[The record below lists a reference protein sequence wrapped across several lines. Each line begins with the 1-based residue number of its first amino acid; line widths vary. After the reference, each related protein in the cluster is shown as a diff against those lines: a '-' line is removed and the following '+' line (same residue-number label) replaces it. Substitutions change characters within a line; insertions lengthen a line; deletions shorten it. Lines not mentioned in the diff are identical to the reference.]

1 MMKLIIGHTNMDMD
15 CLGSMALAKLL
26 YPDHQLVRSRL
37 IHPVAR
43 DFYNLYDSYFNFLNV
58 KDIKGSR
65 VKSLVVV
72 DTRSVKRIDEY
83 LKVMDGIPS
92 EIIVYDHH
100 PSDSSDLDT
109 QMVHYEDF
117 GSNTTILGL
126 EIMEKGI
133 EISPDIATI
142 ALTGIFADTGN
153 FTHENVKIE
162 DFKVAHHLMN
172 CGADI
177 NIIRRFLKTL
187 KEEYQMHLF
196 HDILNHQIYKHINGH
211 LVLFSYIELE
221 KQISGLAAV
230 AEKVFEVE
238 NPDAYF
244 SIFSFSKSSSSII
257 IGRSQK
263 DDINLSTLL
272 GKLGGGGHSMAASVL
287 FKKKFGEIVL
297 EDLVE
302 YLEENIID
310 AVTVGKIMTTK
321 VHSVKEDW
329 SLIETSVF
337 LESINHSG
345 APVHNEYDEISG
357 FITLKDIMKARRANQ
372 MHAPVKGY
380 MIKNV
385 IHGSRD
391 LSMRE
396 IERLMFGNNIGHI
409 PIVEDGKTIGLVT
422 RTDYLNFIK
431 FNNHTDKII
440 NPAVLHT

>member
-1 MMKLIIGHTNMDMD
+1 MMKLIVGHTNMDMD

-43 DFYNLYDSYFNFLNV
+43 DFYNLYDSYFNFLSI
-58 KDIKGSR
+58 KDIKGAS
-65 VKSLVVV
+65 VESLVVV

-83 LKVMDGIPS
+83 LKVMDGKPS
-92 EIIVYDHH
+92 SIIVYDHH

-109 QMVHYEDF
+109 QKVHYEKF
-117 GSNTTILGL
+117 GSNTTILAL
-126 EIMEKGI
+126 ELMEKGI
-133 EISPDIATI
+133 EIGPDIATI
-142 ALTGIFADTGN
+142 ALTGVFADTGN

-187 KEEYQMHLF
+187 KEEYQIHLF
-196 HDILNHQIYKHINGH
+196 HDILNHQVYKHINGH
-211 LVLFSYIELE
+211 LVLFSHIELE

-244 SIFSFSKSSSSII
+244 SVFSFKKSSSSIVI
-257 IGRSQK
+257 ARSQK
-263 DDINLSTLL
+263 EAINLSSLL
-272 GKLGGGGHSMAASVL
+272 GELGGGGHSMAASVL
-287 FKKKFGEIVL
+287 LKDKSGEIVM
-297 EDLVE
+297 EDLME
-302 YLEENIID
+302 YLEENISH
-310 AVTVGKIMTTK
+310 AVTVGKIMTTD

-329 SLIETSVF
+329 SLIETSIF

-345 APVHNEYDEISG
+345 APVNNQDDEISG

-372 MHAPVKGY
+372 MHAPVKAY

-385 IHGSRD
+385 IHGNKD

-431 FNNHTDKII
+431 YNNHSDSLLNT
-440 NPAVLHT
+440 VSMQT

>member
-1 MMKLIIGHTNMDMD
+1 MKLIVGHTNMDMD

-37 IHPVAR
+37 THPVAR
-43 DFYNLYDSYFNFLNV
+43 DFYNLYDSYFNFLSV
-58 KDIKGSR
+58 RDIKGAS
-65 VKSLVVV
+65 VESLVVV

-83 LKVMDGIPS
+83 LKVMDGMPS
-92 EIIVYDHH
+92 SIIVYDHH
-100 PSDSSDLDT
+100 PSDSSDLET
-109 QMVHYEDF
+109 QKVHYENF
-117 GSNTTILGL
+117 GSNTTILAL
-126 EIMEKGI
+126 ELMEKGI

-187 KEEYQMHLF
+187 KEEYQIHLF
-196 HDILNHQIYKHINGH
+196 HDILNHQVYKHINGH
-211 LVLFSYIELE
+211 LVLFSHIELE

-244 SIFSFSKSSSSII
+244 SVFSFKKSSSSIVI
-257 IGRSQK
+257 ARSQK
-263 DDINLSTLL
+263 EAIDLNVLL
-272 GKLGGGGHSMAASVL
+272 GDLGGGGHSMAASVL
-287 FKKKFGEIVL
+287 FKDKSGKIVL
-297 EDLVE
+297 EDLIE
-302 YLEENIID
+302 YLEENISH
-310 AVTVGKIMTTK
+310 AVTVGKIMTTD

-329 SLIETSVF
+329 SLIETSIF

-345 APVHNEYDEISG
+345 APVNNQDDEISG

-372 MHAPVKGY
+372 MHAPVKAY

-385 IHGSRD
+385 IHGNKD

-431 FNNHTDKII
+431 YNNHSDSLLNT
-440 NPAVLHT
+440 VSMQT